1 MALAAGQM
9 GSWDWDR
16 RTGECLWDDGQY
28 SIFGVARQHFAV
40 TAEKVRALIHPEDWQ
55 RLQQT
60 IDRLLKDRS
69 PTQSE
74 FRVKRPNGEVR
85 WCIGTA
91 APSLDGVGKIMR
103 ISGVTVDITERKIAE
118 ERQALLARE
127 VDHRAKNA
135 LALVQ
140 SIVRLTKAS
149 DIAAYTTAVEGRI
162 RALSRA
168 HTILSLSRWQGADM
182 RGLVE
187 EELAPYRTGETVKV
201 EATGPNVSLQPAAAQ
216 SLALALHELVTNAAK
231 YGALSSLSGRVSLNW
246 ELTPGMLALKWTE
259 SGGPPTQAP
268 ASPGFGTRIITA
280 SVEGQL
286 AGKAVF
292 DWRPEGLQC
301 VLSVPREDMT
311 PVRGQNGKAAPDAAL
326 KPIAVS
332 GNRIMVVED
341 EALVALALRESLDE
355 MGFSVLGPFNR
366 ISEAMVALRNN
377 RVDAAVLDVNLG
389 GELIYPLADV
399 LAADRVP
406 FVFITGYGAEEIE
419 PRYAKVPILQKPIE
433 PGALQS
439 VFAQPHRAE
448 SAVADPAHRMVG

>member
-1 MALAAGQM
+1 L
-9 GSWDWDR
+9 
-16 RTGECLWDDGQY
+16 E
-28 SIFGVARQHFAV
+28 
-40 TAEKVRALIHPEDWQ
+40 
-55 RLQQT
+55 
-60 IDRLLKDRS
+60 
-69 PTQSE
+69 
-74 FRVKRPNGEVR
+74 
-85 WCIGTA
+85 
-91 APSLDGVGKIMR
+91 
-103 ISGVTVDITERKIAE
+103 
-118 ERQALLARE
+118 
-127 VDHRAKNA
+127 
-135 LALVQ
+135 
-140 SIVRLTKAS
+140 
-149 DIAAYTTAVEGRI
+149 
-162 RALSRA
+162 
-168 HTILSLSRWQGADM
+168 
-182 RGLVE
+182 
-187 EELAPYRTGETVKV
+187 
-201 EATGPNVSLQPAAAQ
+201 
-216 SLALALHELVTNAAK
+216 
-231 YGALSSLSGRVSLNW
+231 W

-259 SGGPPTQAP
+259 IGGPPTQAP
-268 ASPGFGTRIITA
+268 SSPGFGTRIITA

-311 PVRGQNGKAAPDAAL
+311 PVKGRNGKAVPDVSV
-326 KPIAVS
+326 KPIAVA
-332 GNRIMVVED
+332 GNRIMIVED

-439 VFAQPHRAE
+439 VLVRPGL
-448 SAVADPAHRMVG
+448 SPAVVTDPAHRMVG